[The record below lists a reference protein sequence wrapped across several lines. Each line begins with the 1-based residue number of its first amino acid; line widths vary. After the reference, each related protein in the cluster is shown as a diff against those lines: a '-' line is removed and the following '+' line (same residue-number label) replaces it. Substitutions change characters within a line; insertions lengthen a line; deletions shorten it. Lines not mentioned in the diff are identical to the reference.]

1 MQKNILVRSIA
12 ALSGIVMLASVAA
25 CGDNTA
31 TTTDNSSSSDSTS
44 KSTPISGN
52 FSGAGASSQQAAVE
66 AWIAGFQGTNPEA
79 KIAYNPSGSGAGVQ
93 TFLTGATAWAGSDKA
108 LADDEVE
115 QSKSVCTEGTAFD
128 VPVYISPIAVVFNL
142 KGVSD
147 AGKHINMDA
156 ATIAKIFDGKIT
168 KWNDPAIANQ
178 NKETSGIISGRLP
191 AQGKGVIVTIGKGTD
206 KDIDASTMFT
216 LIEEL
221 RNAGAEVISINDV
234 RVVTSTSI
242 WADEDGDLEC
252 DGIPLGTPY
261 TVRAIGNPADLQ
273 NAVNIAGGVGSRL
286 KVVYGARVTVKQ
298 SDNVEINA
306 TREPS
311 TNKYAK
317 TVE

>member
-1 MQKNILVRSIA
+1 MARRGRRNERRGTRNTVSDLKARNETERRNDDTATGSFPRVRKRGKGKKRLDGTAGFRVRASSTILITLMCALLGFGYMTQINSGPSAYETMSEDELVRLI
-12 ALSGIVMLASVAA
+12 
-25 CGDNTA
+25 NET
-31 TTTDNSSSSDSTS
+31 STQAQNLEQR
-44 KSTPISGN
+44 KN
-52 FSGAGASSQQAAVE
+52 QLSQQLSSLKAA
-66 AWIAGFQGTNPEA
+66 
-79 KIAYNPSGSGAGVQ
+79 
-93 TFLTGATAWAGSDKA
+93 
-108 LADDEVE
+108 ADQRE
-115 QSKSVCTEGTAFD
+115 QAQR
-128 VPVYISPIAVVFNL
+128 
-142 KGVSD
+142 
-147 AGKHINMDA
+147 
-156 ATIAKIFDGKIT
+156 
-168 KWNDPAIANQ
+168 IANQ

-242 WADEDGDLEC
+242 WTDEDGDLEC

>member
-1 MQKNILVRSIA
+1 MARRGRRNERRGTRNTVSDLKARNETERRNDDTATGSFPQVRKRGKGKKRLDGTAGFRVRASSTILITLMCALLGFGYMTQINSGPSAYETMSEDELVRLI
-12 ALSGIVMLASVAA
+12 
-25 CGDNTA
+25 NET
-31 TTTDNSSSSDSTS
+31 STQAQNLEQR
-44 KSTPISGN
+44 KN
-52 FSGAGASSQQAAVE
+52 QLSQQLSSLKAA
-66 AWIAGFQGTNPEA
+66 
-79 KIAYNPSGSGAGVQ
+79 
-93 TFLTGATAWAGSDKA
+93 
-108 LADDEVE
+108 ADQRE
-115 QSKSVCTEGTAFD
+115 QAQR
-128 VPVYISPIAVVFNL
+128 
-142 KGVSD
+142 
-147 AGKHINMDA
+147 
-156 ATIAKIFDGKIT
+156 
-168 KWNDPAIANQ
+168 IANQ

-191 AQGKGVIVTIGKGTD
+191 AQGKGVIVTIGKGAD

-242 WADEDGDLEC
+242 WADEDGGLEC
-252 DGIPLGTPY
+252 DGIPLGAPY

-286 KVVYGARVTVKQ
+286 KVMYGARVTVKQ

>member
-1 MQKNILVRSIA
+1 MCALLGFGYMTQINSGPSAYETMSEDELVRLI
-12 ALSGIVMLASVAA
+12 
-25 CGDNTA
+25 NET
-31 TTTDNSSSSDSTS
+31 STQAQNLEQR
-44 KSTPISGN
+44 KN
-52 FSGAGASSQQAAVE
+52 QLSQQLSSLKAA
-66 AWIAGFQGTNPEA
+66 
-79 KIAYNPSGSGAGVQ
+79 
-93 TFLTGATAWAGSDKA
+93 
-108 LADDEVE
+108 ADQRE
-115 QSKSVCTEGTAFD
+115 QAQR
-128 VPVYISPIAVVFNL
+128 
-142 KGVSD
+142 
-147 AGKHINMDA
+147 
-156 ATIAKIFDGKIT
+156 
-168 KWNDPAIANQ
+168 IANQ
-178 NKETSGIISGRLP
+178 NKETSGIISGSLP
-191 AQGKGVIVTIGKGTD
+191 AQGKGVIVTIGKGAD

-242 WADEDGDLEC
+242 WADEDGGLEC

-286 KVVYGARVTVKQ
+286 KVMYGARVTVKQ

>member
-1 MQKNILVRSIA
+1 MARRGRRNERRGTRNTVSDLKARNETERRNDDTATGSFPQVRKRGKGKKRLDGTAGFRVRASSTILITLMCALLGFGYMTQINSGPSASETMSEDELVRLI
-12 ALSGIVMLASVAA
+12 
-25 CGDNTA
+25 NET
-31 TTTDNSSSSDSTS
+31 STQAQNLEQR
-44 KSTPISGN
+44 KN
-52 FSGAGASSQQAAVE
+52 QLSQQLSSLKAA
-66 AWIAGFQGTNPEA
+66 
-79 KIAYNPSGSGAGVQ
+79 
-93 TFLTGATAWAGSDKA
+93 
-108 LADDEVE
+108 ADQRE
-115 QSKSVCTEGTAFD
+115 QAQR
-128 VPVYISPIAVVFNL
+128 
-142 KGVSD
+142 
-147 AGKHINMDA
+147 
-156 ATIAKIFDGKIT
+156 
-168 KWNDPAIANQ
+168 IANQ
-178 NKETSGIISGRLP
+178 NKETSGIISGSLP
-191 AQGKGVIVTIGKGTD
+191 AQGKGVIVTIGKGAD

-242 WADEDGDLEC
+242 WADEDGGLEC

-286 KVVYGARVTVKQ
+286 KVMYGARVTVKQ

>member
-1 MQKNILVRSIA
+1 MARRGRRNERRGTRNTVSDLKARNETERRNDDTATGSFPQVRKRGKGKKRLDGTAGFRVRASSTILITLMCALLGFGYMTQINSGPSAYETMSEDELVRLI
-12 ALSGIVMLASVAA
+12 
-25 CGDNTA
+25 NET
-31 TTTDNSSSSDSTS
+31 STQAQNLEQR
-44 KSTPISGN
+44 KN
-52 FSGAGASSQQAAVE
+52 QLSQQLSSLKAA
-66 AWIAGFQGTNPEA
+66 
-79 KIAYNPSGSGAGVQ
+79 
-93 TFLTGATAWAGSDKA
+93 
-108 LADDEVE
+108 ADQRE
-115 QSKSVCTEGTAFD
+115 QAQR
-128 VPVYISPIAVVFNL
+128 
-142 KGVSD
+142 
-147 AGKHINMDA
+147 
-156 ATIAKIFDGKIT
+156 
-168 KWNDPAIANQ
+168 IANQ

-191 AQGKGVIVTIGKGTD
+191 AQGKGVIVTIGKGAD

-242 WADEDGDLEC
+242 WADEDGGLEC

-286 KVVYGARVTVKQ
+286 KVMYGARVTVKQ

>member
-1 MQKNILVRSIA
+1 MARRGRRDDRRGTRNTVSDLKARNEAERRNDDTATGSFPQISKRGKGKKGLNGTSGFRVRASSTILITLMCALLGFGYMTQINSGPSAYETMSEDELVRLI
-12 ALSGIVMLASVAA
+12 
-25 CGDNTA
+25 NET
-31 TTTDNSSSSDSTS
+31 STQAQNLEQR
-44 KSTPISGN
+44 KN
-52 FSGAGASSQQAAVE
+52 QLSQQLSSLKAA
-66 AWIAGFQGTNPEA
+66 
-79 KIAYNPSGSGAGVQ
+79 
-93 TFLTGATAWAGSDKA
+93 
-108 LADDEVE
+108 ADQRE
-115 QSKSVCTEGTAFD
+115 QAQR
-128 VPVYISPIAVVFNL
+128 
-142 KGVSD
+142 
-147 AGKHINMDA
+147 
-156 ATIAKIFDGKIT
+156 
-168 KWNDPAIANQ
+168 IANQ

-242 WADEDGDLEC
+242 WADDDGGLEC
-252 DGIPLGTPY
+252 DGIPLTTPY

-273 NAVNIAGGVGSRL
+273 NAVNIAGGIGSRL
-286 KVVYGARVTVKQ
+286 KVMYGARVTVKQ

>member
-1 MQKNILVRSIA
+1 MARRGRRNERRGTRNTVSNLKARNETERRNDDTATGSFPQVRKRGKGKKRLDGTAGFRVRASSTILITLMCALLGFGYMTQINSGPSAYETMSEDELVRLI
-12 ALSGIVMLASVAA
+12 
-25 CGDNTA
+25 NET
-31 TTTDNSSSSDSTS
+31 STQAQNLEQR
-44 KSTPISGN
+44 KN
-52 FSGAGASSQQAAVE
+52 QLSQQLSSLKAA
-66 AWIAGFQGTNPEA
+66 
-79 KIAYNPSGSGAGVQ
+79 
-93 TFLTGATAWAGSDKA
+93 
-108 LADDEVE
+108 ADQRE
-115 QSKSVCTEGTAFD
+115 QAQR
-128 VPVYISPIAVVFNL
+128 
-142 KGVSD
+142 
-147 AGKHINMDA
+147 
-156 ATIAKIFDGKIT
+156 
-168 KWNDPAIANQ
+168 IANQ
-178 NKETSGIISGRLP
+178 NKETSGIISGSLP
-191 AQGKGVIVTIGKGTD
+191 AQGKGVIVTIGKGAD

-242 WADEDGDLEC
+242 WADEDGGLEC

-286 KVVYGARVTVKQ
+286 KVMYGARVTVKQ

>member
-1 MQKNILVRSIA
+1 MARRGRRNELRGTRNTVSDLKARNETERRNDDTATGSFPQVRKRGKGKKRLDGTAGFRVRASSTILITLMCALLGFGYMTQINSGPSAYETMSEDELVRLI
-12 ALSGIVMLASVAA
+12 
-25 CGDNTA
+25 NET
-31 TTTDNSSSSDSTS
+31 STQAQNLEQR
-44 KSTPISGN
+44 KN
-52 FSGAGASSQQAAVE
+52 QLSQQLSSLKAA
-66 AWIAGFQGTNPEA
+66 
-79 KIAYNPSGSGAGVQ
+79 
-93 TFLTGATAWAGSDKA
+93 
-108 LADDEVE
+108 ADQRE
-115 QSKSVCTEGTAFD
+115 QAQR
-128 VPVYISPIAVVFNL
+128 
-142 KGVSD
+142 
-147 AGKHINMDA
+147 
-156 ATIAKIFDGKIT
+156 
-168 KWNDPAIANQ
+168 IANQ

>member
-1 MQKNILVRSIA
+1 MARRGRRNERRGTRNTVSDLKARNETERRNDDTATGSFPQVRKRGKGKKRLDGTAGFRVRASSTILITLMCALLGFGYMTQINSGPSAYETMSEDELVRLI
-12 ALSGIVMLASVAA
+12 
-25 CGDNTA
+25 NET
-31 TTTDNSSSSDSTS
+31 STQAQNLEQR
-44 KSTPISGN
+44 KN
-52 FSGAGASSQQAAVE
+52 QLSQQLSSLKAA
-66 AWIAGFQGTNPEA
+66 
-79 KIAYNPSGSGAGVQ
+79 
-93 TFLTGATAWAGSDKA
+93 
-108 LADDEVE
+108 ADQRE
-115 QSKSVCTEGTAFD
+115 QAQR
-128 VPVYISPIAVVFNL
+128 
-142 KGVSD
+142 
-147 AGKHINMDA
+147 
-156 ATIAKIFDGKIT
+156 
-168 KWNDPAIANQ
+168 IANQ
-178 NKETSGIISGRLP
+178 NKETSGIISGSLP
-191 AQGKGVIVTIGKGTD
+191 AQGKGVIVTIGKGAD

-242 WADEDGDLEC
+242 WADEDGGLEC
-252 DGIPLGTPY
+252 DGIPLGAPY

-286 KVVYGARVTVKQ
+286 KVMYGARVTVKQ

>member
-1 MQKNILVRSIA
+1 MARRGRRNERRGTRNTVSDLKARNETERRNDDTATGSFPQVRKRGKGKKRLDGTAGFRVRASSTILITLMCALLGFGYMTQINSGPSAYETMSEDELVRLI
-12 ALSGIVMLASVAA
+12 
-25 CGDNTA
+25 NET
-31 TTTDNSSSSDSTS
+31 STQAQNLEQR
-44 KSTPISGN
+44 KN
-52 FSGAGASSQQAAVE
+52 QLSQQLSSLKAAVD
-66 AWIAGFQGTNPEA
+66 QR
-79 KIAYNPSGSGAGVQ
+79 
-93 TFLTGATAWAGSDKA
+93 
-108 LADDEVE
+108 E
-115 QSKSVCTEGTAFD
+115 QAQR
-128 VPVYISPIAVVFNL
+128 
-142 KGVSD
+142 
-147 AGKHINMDA
+147 
-156 ATIAKIFDGKIT
+156 
-168 KWNDPAIANQ
+168 IANQ

>member
-1 MQKNILVRSIA
+1 MARRGRRNERRGTRNTVSDLKARNETERRNDDTATGSFPQVRKRGKGKKRLDGTAGFRVRASSTILITLMCALLGFGYMTQINSGPSAYETMSEDELVRLI
-12 ALSGIVMLASVAA
+12 
-25 CGDNTA
+25 NET
-31 TTTDNSSSSDSTS
+31 STQAQNLEQR
-44 KSTPISGN
+44 KN
-52 FSGAGASSQQAAVE
+52 QLSQQLSSLKAA
-66 AWIAGFQGTNPEA
+66 
-79 KIAYNPSGSGAGVQ
+79 
-93 TFLTGATAWAGSDKA
+93 
-108 LADDEVE
+108 ADQRE
-115 QSKSVCTEGTAFD
+115 QAQR
-128 VPVYISPIAVVFNL
+128 
-142 KGVSD
+142 
-147 AGKHINMDA
+147 
-156 ATIAKIFDGKIT
+156 
-168 KWNDPAIANQ
+168 IANQ

-206 KDIDASTMFT
+206 KDINASTMFT

>member
-1 MQKNILVRSIA
+1 MARRGRRNERRGTRNTVSDLKARNETERRNDDTATGSFPQVRKRGKGKKRLDGTAGFRVRASSTILITLMCALLGFGYMTQINSGPSAYETMSEDELVRLI
-12 ALSGIVMLASVAA
+12 
-25 CGDNTA
+25 NET
-31 TTTDNSSSSDSTS
+31 STQAQNLEQR
-44 KSTPISGN
+44 KN
-52 FSGAGASSQQAAVE
+52 QLSQQLSSLKAA
-66 AWIAGFQGTNPEA
+66 
-79 KIAYNPSGSGAGVQ
+79 
-93 TFLTGATAWAGSDKA
+93 
-108 LADDEVE
+108 ADQRE
-115 QSKSVCTEGTAFD
+115 QAQR
-128 VPVYISPIAVVFNL
+128 
-142 KGVSD
+142 
-147 AGKHINMDA
+147 
-156 ATIAKIFDGKIT
+156 
-168 KWNDPAIANQ
+168 IANQ
-178 NKETSGIISGRLP
+178 NKETSGIISGSLP
-191 AQGKGVIVTIGKGTD
+191 AQGKGVIVTIGKGAD

-242 WADEDGDLEC
+242 WADEDGGLEC

-286 KVVYGARVTVKQ
+286 KVMYGARVTVKQ

>member
-1 MQKNILVRSIA
+1 MARRGRRNERRGTRNTVSDLKARNETERRNDDTATGSFPQVRKRGKGKKRLDGTAGFRVRASSTILITLMCALLGFGYMTQINSGPSAYETMSEDELVRLI
-12 ALSGIVMLASVAA
+12 
-25 CGDNTA
+25 NET
-31 TTTDNSSSSDSTS
+31 STQAQNLEQR
-44 KSTPISGN
+44 KN
-52 FSGAGASSQQAAVE
+52 QLSQQLSSLKAA
-66 AWIAGFQGTNPEA
+66 
-79 KIAYNPSGSGAGVQ
+79 
-93 TFLTGATAWAGSDKA
+93 
-108 LADDEVE
+108 ADQRE
-115 QSKSVCTEGTAFD
+115 QAQR
-128 VPVYISPIAVVFNL
+128 
-142 KGVSD
+142 
-147 AGKHINMDA
+147 
-156 ATIAKIFDGKIT
+156 
-168 KWNDPAIANQ
+168 IANQ

-242 WADEDGDLEC
+242 WTDEDGDLEC

>member
-1 MQKNILVRSIA
+1 MARRGRRNERRGPRNTVSDLKARNETERRNDDTATGSFPQVRKRGKGKKRLDGTAGFRVRASSTILITLMCALLGFGYMTQINSGPSAYETMSEDELVRLI
-12 ALSGIVMLASVAA
+12 
-25 CGDNTA
+25 NET
-31 TTTDNSSSSDSTS
+31 STQAQNLEQR
-44 KSTPISGN
+44 KN
-52 FSGAGASSQQAAVE
+52 QLSQQLSSLKAA
-66 AWIAGFQGTNPEA
+66 
-79 KIAYNPSGSGAGVQ
+79 
-93 TFLTGATAWAGSDKA
+93 
-108 LADDEVE
+108 ADQRE
-115 QSKSVCTEGTAFD
+115 QAQR
-128 VPVYISPIAVVFNL
+128 
-142 KGVSD
+142 
-147 AGKHINMDA
+147 
-156 ATIAKIFDGKIT
+156 
-168 KWNDPAIANQ
+168 IANQ
-178 NKETSGIISGRLP
+178 NKETSGIISGSLP
-191 AQGKGVIVTIGKGTD
+191 AQGKGVIVTIGKGAD

-242 WADEDGDLEC
+242 WADEDGGLEC

-286 KVVYGARVTVKQ
+286 KVMYGARVTVKQ

>member
-1 MQKNILVRSIA
+1 MARRGRRNERRGTRNTVSDLKARNETERRNDDTATGSFPQVRKRGKGKKRLDGTAGFRVRASSTILITLMCALLGFGYMTQINSGPSAYETMSEDELVRLI
-12 ALSGIVMLASVAA
+12 
-25 CGDNTA
+25 NET
-31 TTTDNSSSSDSTS
+31 STQAQNLEQR
-44 KSTPISGN
+44 KN
-52 FSGAGASSQQAAVE
+52 QLSQQLSSLKAA
-66 AWIAGFQGTNPEA
+66 
-79 KIAYNPSGSGAGVQ
+79 
-93 TFLTGATAWAGSDKA
+93 
-108 LADDEVE
+108 ADQRE
-115 QSKSVCTEGTAFD
+115 QAQR
-128 VPVYISPIAVVFNL
+128 
-142 KGVSD
+142 
-147 AGKHINMDA
+147 
-156 ATIAKIFDGKIT
+156 
-168 KWNDPAIANQ
+168 IANQ

>member
-1 MQKNILVRSIA
+1 MARRGRRNERRGTRNTVSDLKARNETERRNDDTATGSFPQVRKRGKGKKRLDGTAGFRVRASSTILITLMCALLGFGYMTQINSGPSAYETMSEDELVRLI
-12 ALSGIVMLASVAA
+12 
-25 CGDNTA
+25 NET
-31 TTTDNSSSSDSTS
+31 STQAQNLEQR
-44 KSTPISGN
+44 KN
-52 FSGAGASSQQAAVE
+52 QLSQQLSSLKAA
-66 AWIAGFQGTNPEA
+66 
-79 KIAYNPSGSGAGVQ
+79 
-93 TFLTGATAWAGSDKA
+93 
-108 LADDEVE
+108 ADQRE
-115 QSKSVCTEGTAFD
+115 QAQR
-128 VPVYISPIAVVFNL
+128 
-142 KGVSD
+142 
-147 AGKHINMDA
+147 
-156 ATIAKIFDGKIT
+156 
-168 KWNDPAIANQ
+168 IANQ

-261 TVRAIGNPADLQ
+261 TVRTIGNPADLQ

>member
-1 MQKNILVRSIA
+1 MARRGRRNERRGTRNTVSDLKARNETERRNDDTATGSFPQARKRGKGKKRLDGTAGFRVRASSTILITLMCALLGFGYMTQINSGPSAYETMSEDELVRLI
-12 ALSGIVMLASVAA
+12 
-25 CGDNTA
+25 NET
-31 TTTDNSSSSDSTS
+31 STQAQNLEQR
-44 KSTPISGN
+44 KN
-52 FSGAGASSQQAAVE
+52 QLSQQLSSLKAA
-66 AWIAGFQGTNPEA
+66 
-79 KIAYNPSGSGAGVQ
+79 
-93 TFLTGATAWAGSDKA
+93 
-108 LADDEVE
+108 ADQRE
-115 QSKSVCTEGTAFD
+115 QAQR
-128 VPVYISPIAVVFNL
+128 
-142 KGVSD
+142 
-147 AGKHINMDA
+147 
-156 ATIAKIFDGKIT
+156 
-168 KWNDPAIANQ
+168 IANQ
-178 NKETSGIISGRLP
+178 NKETSGIISGSLP
-191 AQGKGVIVTIGKGTD
+191 AQGKGVIVTIGKGAD

-242 WADEDGDLEC
+242 WADEDGGLEC

-286 KVVYGARVTVKQ
+286 KVMYGARVTVKQ

>member
-1 MQKNILVRSIA
+1 MTQINSGPSAYETMSEDELVRLI
-12 ALSGIVMLASVAA
+12 
-25 CGDNTA
+25 NET
-31 TTTDNSSSSDSTS
+31 STQAQNLEQR
-44 KSTPISGN
+44 KN
-52 FSGAGASSQQAAVE
+52 QLSQQLSSLKAA
-66 AWIAGFQGTNPEA
+66 
-79 KIAYNPSGSGAGVQ
+79 
-93 TFLTGATAWAGSDKA
+93 
-108 LADDEVE
+108 ADQRE
-115 QSKSVCTEGTAFD
+115 QAQR
-128 VPVYISPIAVVFNL
+128 
-142 KGVSD
+142 
-147 AGKHINMDA
+147 
-156 ATIAKIFDGKIT
+156 
-168 KWNDPAIANQ
+168 IANQ

-191 AQGKGVIVTIGKGTD
+191 AQGKGVIITIGKGTD

-221 RNAGAEVISINDV
+221 RNAGAEVISINDI